1 MEIHNNSFFH
11 RYICSVEKKKTNT
24 EKRFCC
30 YCGSRLMVD
39 VLSLRG
45 SMALAVKCTKC
56 KRQNIITE
64 TENE

>member
-1 MEIHNNSFFH
+1 MEN
-11 RYICSVEKKKTNT
+11 ENT
-24 EKRFCC
+24 DTQKRFCR